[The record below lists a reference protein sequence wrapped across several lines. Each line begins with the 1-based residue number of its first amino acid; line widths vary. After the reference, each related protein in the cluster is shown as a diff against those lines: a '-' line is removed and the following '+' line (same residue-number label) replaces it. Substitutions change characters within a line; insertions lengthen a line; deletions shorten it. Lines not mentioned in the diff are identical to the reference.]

1 MIFVMIGNILIYCTH
16 IFSKCSRNKR
26 HTLIH
31 VQDLLWIFLL
41 VVDVAFFLSA
51 TFCFNLRTG
60 FSKILYVYFCENS
73 MGFVFL
79 LVCGFS
85 HLIHLIKFGRYT
97 RKNCLWRM
105 QWVDFQSKFKM
116 KTVLDCMHNGACQMQ
131 ICENGSLLPKELCR
145 NCI

>member
-1 MIFVMIGNILIYCTH
+1 MIFVIIGNILIYCTH
-16 IFSKCSRNKR
+16 IFSKCSRNER

-41 VVDVAFFLSA
+41 VVDVVLSYFLFQSTNRFFQNFVRLFLRKLDGFCIFVGLRFF
-51 TFCFNLRTG
+51 TFN
-60 FSKILYVYFCENS
+60 SPDQILVGTPEKT
-73 MGFVFL
+73 VWL
-79 LVCGFS
+79 
-85 HLIHLIKFGRYT
+85 
-97 RKNCLWRM
+97 M

>member
-1 MIFVMIGNILIYCTH
+1 MIFAMIGNILIYCTH
-16 IFSKCSRNKR
+16 IFNKCSRNER

-41 VVDVAFFLSA
+41 VVDVVLSYFLFQSTNRFFQNFVRLFLRKLDG
-51 TFCFNLRTG
+51 FCIFVGLRFFTLN
-60 FSKILYVYFCENS
+60 SPDQILVGTPEKT
-73 MGFVFL
+73 V
-79 LVCGFS
+79 
-85 HLIHLIKFGRYT
+85 
-97 RKNCLWRM
+97 WRM